1 MPFLIPILLFAAA
14 TQPYDVVIRNG
25 HVIDGTG
32 SPWYAADIG
41 IRDGRIAAIGHLEG
55 APARRTLDA
64 RGMVVA
70 PGFIDM
76 LGQSEMSILV
86 DPHLPSKIYQ
96 GITTEITG
104 EGGSIA
110 PLNDAIIQCRPR
122 HLGALRPAPR
132 LAHLP
137 RVLRPPAQAGDGD
150 QPGELRGRHRGA
162 PHGAGRRQPRPHRRR
177 ARAYE
182 GAGAR
187 RHAGRRH
194 RAFHLAAIRPGAL
207 CQDRRADRAG
217 VGSGQGRRHLRLAHP
232 R

>member
-110 PLNDAIIQCRPR
+110 PLNDAIIQSDHVTWEHYGLHPDWRTFR
-122 HLGALRPAPR
+122 EYFARLRKQGMGINLASYVGATEVRRMVLGDDNRAPTAAELERMKAL
-132 LAHLP
+132 
-137 RVLRPPAQAGDGD
+137 V
-150 QPGELRGRHRGA
+150 
-162 PHGAGRRQPRPHRRR
+162 R
-177 ARAYE
+177 AAMQRW
-182 GAGAR
+182 
-187 RHAGRRH
+187 RH